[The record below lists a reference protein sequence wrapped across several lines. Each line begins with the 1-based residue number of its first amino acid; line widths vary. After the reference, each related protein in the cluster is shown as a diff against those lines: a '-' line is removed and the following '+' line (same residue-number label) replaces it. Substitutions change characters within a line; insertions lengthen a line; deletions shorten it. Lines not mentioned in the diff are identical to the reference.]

1 MIIEKKTA
9 HNRILRPDQINYQK
23 KSIKFE
29 LPNNDQR

>member
-1 MIIEKKTA
+1 MVKTKPVY
-9 HNRILRPDQINYQK
+9 NRILRPDQINYQK